1 MSLGAHPGSVL
12 ADTSRGERLKRL
24 TMSIASSEERHKR
37 SERPP
42 CCWIC
47 GSPGWWNGWR
57 VTAAGRRHRAR
68 CSDEACP
75 CGSWTTY
82 ESDAYPHRGFSL
94 AVVVAAVAA
103 VAAAASPSFE
113 SVALEFECSRWSVS
127 RWTRWVAALGE
138 AGSLASLCAR
148 LEPNRG
154 PPRIPPSDASLRTR
168 AGAMLALL
176 ERVTEGFAA
185 RGVRLPHSKS
195 GLGRVLADQLGR
207 FGSVFYLTVPS
218 PPLHVEIRGLPP

>member
-1 MSLGAHPGSVL
+1 MSWRTPGVS
-12 ADTSRGERLKRL
+12 ACKGSP
-24 TMSIASSEERHKR
+24 MSITSSRNRHKHAV
-37 SERPP
+37 RPP

-57 VTAAGRRHRAR
+57 VTSSTRRHRAR
-68 CSDEACP
+68 CSDRACP
-75 CGSWTTY
+75 CGSWTIY
-82 ESDAYPHRGFSL
+82 ESDGYRHRGFTL

-103 VAAAASPSFE
+103 VVTSRTVA
-113 SVALEFECSRWSVS
+113 SVAAEFECSRWSVR
-127 RWTRWVAALGE
+127 RWTNWVATLGE
-138 AGSLASLCAR
+138 SGSLASLCAR

-154 PPRIPPSDASLRTR
+154 PLRGSPSSALPRER

-176 ERVTEGFAA
+176 ERLAEGFAA
-185 RGVRLPHSKS
+185 RGVRLPQGKS
-195 GLGRVLADQLGR
+195 GLSRVLADQLER

>member
-1 MSLGAHPGSVL
+1 
-12 ADTSRGERLKRL
+12 
-24 TMSIASSEERHKR
+24 MSIPSSGVRHKR
-37 SERPP
+37 ADRPP

-57 VTAAGRRHRAR
+57 ETSAGRRHRAC
-68 CSDEACP
+68 CSDGECA

-82 ESDAYPHRGFSL
+82 EGDGYPHRGFSL

-103 VAAAASPSFE
+103 VATSHA
-113 SVALEFECSRWSVS
+113 VALVATELECSRWSVH
-127 RWTRWVAALGE
+127 RWTRWVAAL
-138 AGSLASLCAR
+138 ADSGSLASLCAR

-154 PPRIPPSDASLRTR
+154 PPRVPPTGAPLRAR
-168 AGAMLALL
+168 AGATLALL
-176 ERVTEGFAA
+176 ERLAQGFAA
-185 RGVRLPHSKS
+185 RGVLLPQGKS
-195 GLGRVLADQLGR
+195 GLSRLLADQLRR